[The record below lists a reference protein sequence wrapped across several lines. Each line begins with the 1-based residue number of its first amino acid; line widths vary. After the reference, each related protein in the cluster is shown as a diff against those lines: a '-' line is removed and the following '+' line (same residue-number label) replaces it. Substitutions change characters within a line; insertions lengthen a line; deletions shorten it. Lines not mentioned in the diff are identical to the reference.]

1 MKTEAHA
8 IDPRQAGPADAL
20 EFATLAEA
28 LFRDAFE
35 KSNDIVQINAYCAE
49 HYSEAIQRQ
58 EIETP
63 HMSVYFVEVAGSVV
77 GYLQLEVIDDVVF
90 LHRFYVDRPWHGR
103 GIAQQMM
110 EFCAGFA
117 AAAGAHCIRLATWV
131 ENRRAISFYR
141 NAGFRIVGEQPFILG
156 TEVQDDYLL
165 ERPVAQP

>member
-8 IDPRQAGPADAL
+8 IHFRQAGPADAQ

-28 LFRDAFE
+28 LFRDTFE
-35 KSNDIVQINAYCAE
+35 NINDLTQINAYCAG

-58 EIETP
+58 ELATP
-63 HMSVYFVEVAGSVV
+63 NMSVFFVEVAGSVV
-77 GYLQLEVIDDVVF
+77 GYIQMEVKDDVVF
-90 LHRFYVDRPWHGR
+90 LHRFYVDRAWHGR

-117 AAAGAHCIRLATWV
+117 HVAGARCIRLATWV
-131 ENRRAISFYR
+131 ENRRAIAFYQK
-141 NAGFRIVGEQPFILG
+141 AGFEIVGEQPFILG